1 MMSHLPKILLVDDNP
16 NNRLALRTVLKGVEA
31 QLHEAANGL
40 DALSMAVEEDYA
52 LILLDVQMPEMDG
65 YEVCEHL
72 RSDIKTANTPVIFL
86 TAAFKDDVDKV
97 RGYVAGATDYLAK
110 PIDDHILRSKVIV
123 FLKLYT
129 QSQLLKE
136 NESRIRAIL
145 DNALDAVVGINADG
159 QIERW
164 NRRAQAIFGWTEGE
178 AIGQPID
185 ETIVPQQHREAHRHG
200 LAHFLATKEE
210 RVLNRRIEITAV
222 RRSGE
227 EFPIELAIT
236 PFQVDSVYHFTAF
249 IADISLRKAAEE
261 RVGFLANHDRLTDL
275 PNRELFFDRLSQ
287 SISLSRRKRNHLAVL
302 FLDLDGF
309 KGVND
314 THGHE
319 VGDAT
324 LRTVARRLKASV
336 RDMDSVARLGG
347 DEFAVLLGDIQ
358 ESSAITVIADK
369 IIKTVSEAMVLSN
382 GDQYCIGVSIGIAI
396 YPENGAEIDTLMKAA
411 DNAMYQ
417 SKARGKNQSTF
428 SDEFANDMTTFEQW
442 VVLAESHRTG
452 IETIDDQHH
461 RIATMLN
468 RLNSSLKNNE
478 SQDNVALQLN
488 ELVSFTVF
496 HFTTEERL
504 MTAHNYPDAGG
515 HSAAHRHLINE
526 IGYLKQ
532 RLEQGGELLLLQWL
546 KDWFLAHVTSSDMA
560 LGAYLH
566 SRGVN

>member
-1 MMSHLPKILLVDDNP
+1 MSRLPRILVVDDNP
-16 NNRLALRTVLKGVEA
+16 NNRLALRTILKGVDA
-31 QLHEAANGL
+31 QIHEAANGL
-40 DALSMAVEEDYA
+40 DALSMVVEDDYA

-65 YEVCEHL
+65 YEVCDHL
-72 RSDIKTANTPVIFL
+72 RSDLKTANTPVIFL

-110 PIDDHILRSKVIV
+110 PIDDHILRSKVTV

-164 NRRAQAIFGWTEGE
+164 NRRAQTIFGWTEGE
-178 AIGQPID
+178 ALGQAID
-185 ETIVPQQHREAHRHG
+185 EMIVPQQHREAHRQG
-200 LAHFLATKEE
+200 LAHFLATKQE
-210 RVLNRRIEITAV
+210 RVLNRRVEITAV

-236 PFQVDSVYHFTAF
+236 PFEVGNTHHFTAF

-287 SISLSRRKRNHLAVL
+287 AISLSRRKRSHLAVL

-309 KGVND
+309 KKVND

-336 RDMDSVARLGG
+336 RAMDSVARLGG

-358 ESSAITVIADK
+358 EPADITVIADK
-369 IIKTVSEAMVLSN
+369 IIKTIAETMYLSN
-382 GDQYCIGVSIGIAI
+382 GEPYCIGVSIGVAI
-396 YPENGAEIDTLMKAA
+396 YPENGAEIDTLMKRA

-428 SDEFANDMTTFEQW
+428 FGQFASEMTPFSQW
-442 VVLAESHRTG
+442 VYLADSHRLG
-452 IETIDDQHH
+452 IEVIDEQHH
-461 RIATMLN
+461 KIATMLN

-478 SQDNVALQLN
+478 SQDNVALLLD
-488 ELVSFTVF
+488 ELVTYTVF
-496 HFTTEERL
+496 HFETEERL
-504 MTAHNYPDAGG
+504 MAEHNYPDADG
-515 HSAAHRHLINE
+515 HNAAHRHLTKE
-526 IGYLKQ
+526 VRYLTQ

-566 SRGVN
+566 LRGVK

>member
-72 RSDIKTANTPVIFL
+72 RSDTKTANTPVIFL

-110 PIDDHILRSKVIV
+110 PIDDHILRSKVVV

-145 DNALDAVVGINADG
+145 DNALDAVVGISADG

-164 NRRAQAIFGWTEGE
+164 NRRAQAIFGWAEGE
-178 AIGQPID
+178 ALGQPID
-185 ETIVPQQHREAHRHG
+185 EMIVPQQHREAHRHG
-200 LAHFLATKEE
+200 LAHFLTTREE

-236 PFQVDSVYHFTAF
+236 PFQVGNTHHFTAF

-287 SISLSRRKRNHLAVL
+287 SISLSRRRRSHLAVL

-309 KGVND
+309 KKVND

-358 ESSAITVIADK
+358 EPADITAIADK
-369 IIKTVSEAMVLSN
+369 IIKTIAETMYLSN
-382 GDQYCIGVSIGIAI
+382 GDPYCIGVSIGVAI
-396 YPENGAEIDTLMKAA
+396 YPENGAEIDTLMKGA

-428 SDEFANDMTTFEQW
+428 CGQFASEMTPFAQW
-442 VVLAESHRTG
+442 VYLAESHRLG
-452 IETIDDQHH
+452 IEAIDEQHH
-461 RIATMLN
+461 KIAAMLN

-478 SQDNVALQLN
+478 SQDNVAFLLD
-488 ELVSFTVF
+488 ELVSYTVF
-496 HFTTEERL
+496 HFATEERL
-504 MTAHNYPDAGG
+504 MAEHNYPDAGG
-515 HSAAHRHLINE
+515 HNAAHQHLINE
-526 IGYLKQ
+526 VGYLKQ

-560 LGAYLH
+560 LGDYLH
-566 SRGVN
+566 LRGVK

>member
-1 MMSHLPKILLVDDNP
+1 MSHLPKILIVDDNP

-40 DALSMAVEEDYA
+40 DALSMVVEEDYA

-164 NRRAQAIFGWTEGE
+164 NRRAQAVFGWTEGE
-178 AIGQPID
+178 ALGQPID
-185 ETIVPQQHREAHRHG
+185 EMIVPPQHREAHRHG
-200 LAHFLATKEE
+200 LAHFLATKQE
-210 RVLNRRIEITAV
+210 RVLNRRVEITAV

-236 PFQVDSVYHFTAF
+236 PFQVDSTHHFTAF

-287 SISLSRRKRNHLAVL
+287 AISLSRRKRNHLAVL

-324 LRTVARRLKASV
+324 LRTVASRLKASV

-347 DEFAVLLGDIQ
+347 DEFAVLLGEIQ
-358 ESSAITVIADK
+358 ESSYITAIADK
-369 IIKTVSEAMVLSN
+369 IIKSISEVMVLSN
-382 GDQYCIGVSIGIAI
+382 GDQYGIGVSIGIAI

-417 SKARGKNQSTF
+417 SKARGKNQSTV
-428 SDEFANDMTTFEQW
+428 SGEFANEMTSFEQW

-461 RIATMLN
+461 TIASMLN
-468 RLNSSLKNNE
+468 RLNFSLKNND
-478 SQDNVALQLN
+478 SRDNVELQLN
-488 ELVSFTVF
+488 ELVSFTIF
-496 HFTTEERL
+496 HFTNEERL
-504 MTAHNYPDAGG
+504 MAEHGYPDALG
-515 HSAAHRHLINE
+515 HGASHQHLINE
-526 IGYLKQ
+526 VGYLKQ

-560 LGAYLH
+560 LGEYLH
-566 SRGVN
+566 SRGVK